1 MKQLKPLIVAGS
13 HRSETVIAV
22 KGDPNLIKAI
32 KAKSEEAGIIFGN
45 GYGYWKENT
54 IRIANFPAIETI
66 EIAKAQQFLAEN
78 YS

>member
-1 MKQLKPLIVAGS
+1 
-13 HRSETVIAV
+13 
-22 KGDPNLIKAI
+22 LIKAI

-66 EIAKAQQFLAEN
+66 EITKAQQFLAEN